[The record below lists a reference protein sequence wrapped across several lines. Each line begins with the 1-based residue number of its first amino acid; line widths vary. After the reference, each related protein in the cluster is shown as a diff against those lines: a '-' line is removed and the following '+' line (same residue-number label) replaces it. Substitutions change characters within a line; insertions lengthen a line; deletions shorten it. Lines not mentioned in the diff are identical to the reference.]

1 MRFNQAVTL
10 LAAGKIEEAKAEY
23 QTGMERSTKQVADAK
38 AAKEEPPYVLWWS
51 LDMAAQ
57 DLDASGQRRS
67 EPTDGPPPPDK
78 IANADQVRA
87 AIPELVAQ
95 LKSLSVGLELN
106 GQPPSAPLTAKVSP
120 FQFGQAVLDADGIP
134 TEDVTTAEEFEFGT
148 QEVLVMFDYEGMT
161 DGQEVVFK
169 VFIDGEEDPSWRVI
183 TPWDLG
189 ASGIGAASRSACPT
203 ATRSC

>member
-1 MRFNQAVTL
+1 MHW
-10 LAAGKIEEAKAEY
+10 K
-23 QTGMERSTKQVADAK
+23 
-38 AAKEEPPYVLWWS
+38 
-51 LDMAAQ
+51 
-57 DLDASGQRRS
+57 RRS
-67 EPTDGPPPPDK
+67 GPQDGPPPPDK

-95 LKSLSVGLELN
+95 LKSLSVGLEFN

-120 FQFGQAVLDADGIP
+120 FLFGQAVLDADGIP

-189 ASGIGAASRSACPT
+189 AAGAANKPLSLSYSDTFVLTSGAYEVDMFVDGQLAQRGYFTVLPE
-203 ATRSC
+203 

>member
-1 MRFNQAVTL
+1 M
-10 LAAGKIEEAKAEY
+10 AA
-23 QTGMERSTKQVADAK
+23 AK

-57 DLDASGQRRS
+57 DLDALEATIGTQ
-67 EPTDGPPPPDK
+67 DGPPPPDK
-78 IANADQVRA
+78 IVNADQVRA

-120 FQFGQAVLDADGIP
+120 FLFGQAVLDADGIP
-134 TEDVTTAEEFEFGT
+134 TEDVTTADEFAFGT

-189 ASGIGAASRSACPT
+189 AEGSANKPLSLSYSDTFVLSSGVYEVDMFVDGQLAQRGYFTVLPE
-203 ATRSC
+203 